1 MKAAGAQWS
10 KFKNSSTKN
19 TTLVHILFIEKST
32 VFLNYGALGR
42 GGSRNVYVPGGLI
55 IRVRAGPHLK
65 TTRMFNV
72 LSKRS
77 PIGTIQEP
85 QLHAVMNQG
94 DLRNQVVIADG
105 FIGR

>member
-1 MKAAGAQWS
+1 M
-10 KFKNSSTKN
+10 
-19 TTLVHILFIEKST
+19 
-32 VFLNYGALGR
+32 
-42 GGSRNVYVPGGLI
+42 YVPGRLI

-65 TTRMFNV
+65 TTLMFYV

-105 FIGR
+105 LICR

>member
-32 VFLNYGALGR
+32 VFLNYGALGGV
-42 GGSRNVYVPGGLI
+42 GGSRNVYMPGGLI
-55 IRVRAGPHLK
+55 IRVRADPHLK
-65 TTRMFNV
+65 TAQ
-72 LSKRS
+72 RS

>member
-1 MKAAGAQWS
+1 MKAAGAQRS

-65 TTRMFNV
+65 TAQ
-72 LSKRS
+72 RS

-105 FIGR
+105 FICR